1 MDRLECIQYLL
12 DNAHTGSEWEEAG
25 MFTAI
30 REVMSPAADTWF
42 KPSTPEHGVEL
53 EPKIAWLNELLEQ
66 ARSN

>member
-12 DNAHTGSEWEEAG
+12 DNACTGSEWEEAG

-30 REVMSPAADTWF
+30 REVMSPRSGHHFGPGGSGDDE
-42 KPSTPEHGVEL
+42 KV
-53 EPKIAWLNELLEQ
+53 AWLNDLLEQ